1 MGGLGLGLDLS
12 KAKEIQ
18 QQKLAMAE
26 EKKSHARQ
34 TAEIARAA
42 KPVMGLNLGAVQ
54 QNSSSKPQISGP
66 RQGVSGTPDNFA
78 ENSGR
83 DSSDNAEFATPSSQG
98 QGESY
103 RDSAASGRGAV
114 DKTSTGN
121 NQGAAAPISMPSLAS
136 LNQKVAALGNQATT
150 PYESKAAGIENM

>member
-1 MGGLGLGLDLS
+1 
-12 KAKEIQ
+12 
-18 QQKLAMAE
+18 
-26 EKKSHARQ
+26 
-34 TAEIARAA
+34 
-42 KPVMGLNLGAVQ
+42 MGLNLGGV
-54 QNSSSKPQISGP
+54 QNSSLSKPQISGP

-103 RDSAASGRGAV
+103 RDSASGRG
-114 DKTSTGN
+114 TSTGN

-136 LNQKVAALGNQATT
+136 LNQKVAALGNQQPTSF
-150 PYESKAAGIENM
+150 ESKAAGIENM